1 MNYQEQRTYVG
12 NLRQLFGL
20 RESRLAGGKA
30 DGVRIVDIHNG
41 GDLALCV
48 AADRCMDIPEVR
60 YRGRVLN
67 YITPNGIV
75 HPSYYSC
82 YGEGWSEAF
91 AGGLL
96 YTCGLSNTGLRESL
110 DWESQKEHGCIANTP
125 AEQFS
130 AEIEETADGPAAVLR
145 GVMREGMLAGVDLR
159 LTRTIRV
166 EYLRNVIEVTDTVR
180 NDGYRTA
187 PHMLLYH
194 CNLGYPLLQPDSRLR
209 IPNQGVRPRT
219 PFAKT
224 MLPELDTILP
234 PQDAMEEMCYYNFP
248 PYDLINNHNVL
259 DYAYFVEELQDV
271 LPQFLEI
278 APKIQEKLHVVHQ
291 GESIAVDECRFD
303 FLFSYHEGLTN
314 NLMNDSS
321 LVFKLFAPNKTVLFL
336 GDLGPEAGDIL
347 FRESKHLLKSDLVQ
361 MAHHGHMNV
370 GMEVYAEI
378 LPEGCLW
385 CAPDW
390 LYEEEEFPDYLR
402 DTEGLRRVGR
412 NRLYGTKLTRK
423 WMDLL
428 GVKKHYV
435 TKDGTQR
442 IVL

>member
-1 MNYQEQRTYVG
+1 MNYQEQRPYVG

-60 YRGRVLN
+60 YCGRVLN

-159 LTRTIRV
+159 LTRIIRV

-234 PQDAMEEMCYYNFP
+234 PQDAMEEMCYYYTP
-248 PYDLINNHNVL
+248 APDETGWEHVR
-259 DYAYFVEELQDV
+259 
-271 LPQFLEI
+271 LENRR
-278 APKIQEKLHVVHQ
+278 ERL
-291 GESIAVDECRFD
+291 
-303 FLFSYHEGLTN
+303 GLT
-314 NLMNDSS
+314 LSFDAS
-321 LVFKLFAPNKTVLFL
+321 TL
-336 GDLGPEAGDIL
+336 GHFVQWKNFVKGEYVMGLEPANCTIDGRSDAIARGQMQQLEPGQSRIYRLRFCFDDAQEA
-347 FRESKHLLKSDLVQ
+347 
-361 MAHHGHMNV
+361 
-370 GMEVYAEI
+370 
-378 LPEGCLW
+378 
-385 CAPDW
+385 
-390 LYEEEEFPDYLR
+390 
-402 DTEGLRRVGR
+402 
-412 NRLYGTKLTRK
+412 
-423 WMDLL
+423 
-428 GVKKHYV
+428 
-435 TKDGTQR
+435 
-442 IVL
+442 

>member
-1 MNYQEQRTYVG
+1 MNYQEQRPYVG

-145 GVMREGMLAGVDLR
+145 GVMSE
-159 LTRTIRV
+159 
-166 EYLRNVIEVTDTVR
+166 
-180 NDGYRTA
+180 
-187 PHMLLYH
+187 
-194 CNLGYPLLQPDSRLR
+194 
-209 IPNQGVRPRT
+209 
-219 PFAKT
+219 
-224 MLPELDTILP
+224 
-234 PQDAMEEMCYYNFP
+234 
-248 PYDLINNHNVL
+248 
-259 DYAYFVEELQDV
+259 
-271 LPQFLEI
+271 
-278 APKIQEKLHVVHQ
+278 
-291 GESIAVDECRFD
+291 
-303 FLFSYHEGLTN
+303 
-314 NLMNDSS
+314 
-321 LVFKLFAPNKTVLFL
+321 
-336 GDLGPEAGDIL
+336 
-347 FRESKHLLKSDLVQ
+347 
-361 MAHHGHMNV
+361 
-370 GMEVYAEI
+370 
-378 LPEGCLW
+378 
-385 CAPDW
+385 
-390 LYEEEEFPDYLR
+390 
-402 DTEGLRRVGR
+402 
-412 NRLYGTKLTRK
+412 
-423 WMDLL
+423 
-428 GVKKHYV
+428 
-435 TKDGTQR
+435 
-442 IVL
+442 

>member
-1 MNYQEQRTYVG
+1 MNYQEQRPYVG

-91 AGGLL
+91 AGGL
-96 YTCGLSNTGLRESL
+96 
-110 DWESQKEHGCIANTP
+110 
-125 AEQFS
+125 
-130 AEIEETADGPAAVLR
+130 AAVLR
-145 GVMREGMLAGVDLR
+145 GVMREGMLAGVDLW
-159 LTRTIRV
+159 LTRIIRV

-187 PHMLLYH
+187 PHLLLYH

-234 PQDAMEEMCYYNFP
+234 PQDAMEEMCYYYTTAPDENGWE
-248 PYDLINNHNVL
+248 HVR
-259 DYAYFVEELQDV
+259 
-271 LPQFLEI
+271 LENRR
-278 APKIQEKLHVVHQ
+278 ERL
-291 GESIAVDECRFD
+291 
-303 FLFSYHEGLTN
+303 GLT
-314 NLMNDSS
+314 LSFDAS
-321 LVFKLFAPNKTVLFL
+321 TL
-336 GDLGPEAGDIL
+336 GHFVQWKNFVKGEYVMGLEPANCTIDGRSDAIARGQMQQLEPGQSRIYRLRFCFDDAQEA
-347 FRESKHLLKSDLVQ
+347 
-361 MAHHGHMNV
+361 
-370 GMEVYAEI
+370 
-378 LPEGCLW
+378 
-385 CAPDW
+385 
-390 LYEEEEFPDYLR
+390 
-402 DTEGLRRVGR
+402 
-412 NRLYGTKLTRK
+412 
-423 WMDLL
+423 
-428 GVKKHYV
+428 
-435 TKDGTQR
+435 
-442 IVL
+442 